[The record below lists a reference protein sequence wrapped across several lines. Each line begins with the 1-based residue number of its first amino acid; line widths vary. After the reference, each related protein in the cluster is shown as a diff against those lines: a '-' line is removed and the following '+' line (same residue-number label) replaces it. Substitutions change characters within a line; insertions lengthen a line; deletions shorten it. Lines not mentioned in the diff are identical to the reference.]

1 MFLEETSE
9 AKAKFD
15 NKAVKFFQKDGG
27 SFLTFYAY
35 WRENLF
41 ERIMRL
47 FVWENTDPVPAKEIE
62 QRLLINGSCGVFNF
76 KDPKSGITEL
86 TAMFGNFYGVAK
98 YMDELPYY
106 MMRCPI
112 WSGKTVVGK
121 NSIVI
126 SNNSLR
132 NPAIPFVN
140 HYAYLLAHTD
150 VTLARALINCRDAGG
165 VPVATSDKQK
175 ADIESYNKKL
185 YNGED
190 GVVIDFGALGV
201 QYAGADRHTQ
211 QNITDIMD
219 VRQRILKNFY
229 ADIGVRASFEKRSNA
244 TVNEV
249 EADTSMLLLNITDM
263 LESRKKGAEAVNDLF
278 GTNWGVKITP
288 EINYNNEGSGEN
300 EREYQ
305 DALQIQQS

>member
-1 MFLEETSE
+1 MFLAETSE
-9 AKAKFD
+9 ARAKFD
-15 NKAVKFFQKDGG
+15 NKAINFFQKTGG
-27 SFLTFYAY
+27 TFLAANEY

-47 FVWENTDPVPAKEIE
+47 FVWSNTGSVPAKEIE
-62 QRLLINGSCGVFNF
+62 QRLLIQGHAGILNF
-76 KDPKSGITEL
+76 KDPRTGATEI
-86 TAMFGNFYGVAK
+86 TAMYGNYYGVAK

-112 WSGKTVVGK
+112 WSGKTTVGK
-121 NSIVI
+121 DSVII

-132 NPAIPFVN
+132 NPALPLVN
-140 HYAYLLAHTD
+140 HYAFLLAHADITI
-150 VTLARALINCRDAGG
+150 AKALIQARDAGG

-175 ADIESYNKKL
+175 EDIQNYQKKI

-201 QYAGADRHTQ
+201 EYAGADRHTQ
-211 QNITDIMD
+211 QSIADIMD

-244 TVNEV
+244 TISEV
-249 EADTSMLLLNITDM
+249 EADTSMLLLNIADM
-263 LESRKKGAEAVNDLF
+263 IDSRKKGAEAVNKLF
-278 GTNWGVKITP
+278 GTNWQVDIAP
-288 EINYNNEGSGEN
+288 EIDYTINGKEMADDESIN
-300 EREYQ
+300 
-305 DALQIQQS
+305 

>member
-15 NKAVKFFQKDGG
+15 NKALKFFQKTGG
-27 SFLTFYAY
+27 SFLQFNAY

-62 QRLLINGSCGVFNF
+62 QRLLIQGHCGIFNF
-76 KDPKSGITEL
+76 KDPKTGITEL
-86 TAMFGNFYGVAK
+86 TAMFGNFNGVAK
-98 YMDELPYY
+98 YMDELPHY
-106 MMRCPI
+106 MMRCPV
-112 WSGKTVVGK
+112 WSGNTDVGV
-121 NSIVI
+121 NSVVI

-132 NPAIPFVN
+132 DPSLELVN

-150 VTLARALINCRDAGG
+150 VTLSRLMISARDAGG
-165 VPVATSDKQK
+165 VPVATSQKQK
-175 ADIESYNKKL
+175 DDIEAYQKKL

-190 GVVIDFGALGV
+190 GVVVDFGALGV
-201 QYAGADRHTQ
+201 EYAGSDKHTN
-211 QNITDIMD
+211 QNIVDIMD

-263 LESRKKGAEAVNDLF
+263 IDSRKKGAEAVNKMF
-278 GTNWGVKITP
+278 GTNWRVKIAD
-288 EINYNNEGSGEN
+288 EINYTIPAADIESEGASDEIN
-300 EREYQ
+300 SR
-305 DALQIQQS
+305 

>member
-15 NKAVKFFQKDGG
+15 NKALKFFQKTGG
-27 SFLTFYAY
+27 TFLQFNAY
-35 WRENLF
+35 WTENLF

-47 FVWENTDPVPAKEIE
+47 FVWDGTEPVPAKEIE
-62 QRLLINGSCGVFNF
+62 QRLLIQGHCGVFNF
-76 KDPKSGITEL
+76 KDPKTGITEL
-86 TAMFGNFYGVAK
+86 TAMFGNFNGVAK
-98 YMDELPYY
+98 YMDELPRY
-106 MMRCPI
+106 MMRCPV
-112 WSGKTVVGK
+112 WSGNTEVGK
-121 NSIVI
+121 NSVVI

-132 NPAIPFVN
+132 NPALPLVN

-150 VTLARALINCRDAGG
+150 VTLSRLMIAARDAGG

-175 ADIESYNKKL
+175 QDIEAYQRKI

-190 GVVIDFGALGV
+190 GAVTDLGALGV
-201 QYAGADRHTQ
+201 EYAGSDKHTN
-211 QNITDIMD
+211 QNIVDVMD

-263 LESRKKGAEAVNDLF
+263 LESRKRGADAVNNMF
-278 GTNWGVKITP
+278 NTNWTVKLAD
-288 EINYNNEGSGEN
+288 EINYNLDNESEVSTDEADN
-300 EREYQ
+300 R
-305 DALQIQQS
+305 

>member
-15 NKAVKFFQKDGG
+15 NKALKFFQKTGG
-27 SFLTFYAY
+27 TFLQFNAY

-47 FVWENTDPVPAKEIE
+47 FVWDKTEPVPAKEIE
-62 QRLLINGSCGVFNF
+62 QRLLIQGHCGVFNF
-76 KDPKSGITEL
+76 KDPKTGITEL
-86 TAMFGNFYGVAK
+86 TAMFGNFNGVAK
-98 YMDELPYY
+98 YMDELPRY
-106 MMRCPI
+106 MMRCPV
-112 WSGKTVVGK
+112 WSGNTEVGK

-132 NPAIPFVN
+132 NPALPLVN

-150 VTLARALINCRDAGG
+150 VTLSRLMVAARDAGG
-165 VPVATSDKQK
+165 VPIATSEKQK
-175 ADIESYNKKL
+175 QDIEAYQRRQ

-190 GVVIDFGALGV
+190 GVVTDLGAIGV
-201 QYAGADRHTQ
+201 EYAGSDKHTN
-211 QNITDIMD
+211 QNIVDVMD

-229 ADIGVRASFEKRSNA
+229 SDIGVRASFEKRSNA

-263 LESRKKGAEAVNDLF
+263 LESRKRGADAVNNIF
-278 GTNWGVKITP
+278 GTNWTVKLAD
-288 EINYNNEGSGEN
+288 EINYNLDNESEVAAD
-300 EREYQ
+300 EADDR
-305 DALQIQQS
+305 